1 MLCSIL
7 LLDDTGKHLVSGASA
22 SFPDFYSSAI
32 NGIEIGLGKGS
43 CGTAA
48 FTNERVIVDNIQT
61 HPYWTS
67 YKELASRASLGA
79 CWSEPIR
86 STEAKVL
93 GTFAIYY
100 HDINQPTPNDIA
112 LIEQAAYLA
121 SIAIEQA
128 QSNLALNSNNL
139 RFHQLLQSIPL
150 VAVQSYDYEGNIRY
164 WNKASETLYGYSA
177 DEAIG
182 QSLFELIIPPAMRAN
197 VRDGMQQMLKTK
209 HPILPGELTLMTK
222 LGKEVDVF
230 SSHAYVHVPRQSPKI
245 FCIDVDLTERKLS
258 EEKLKL
264 AASVFTHARESIVI
278 TDAAGTILDV
288 NDTFSHTT
296 GYSREEAI
304 GNNARILQSGR
315 QSPEF

>member
-1 MLCSIL
+1 MTGKGLIHPNDKEFLKKTTETHIQSGKNYVAEFRMKHTDGRWIWIQGSGSVVEYDENTHEPLRLCGTHQDISERKTTELREKSRTHVLELLTSGKLLPVILEAIFFGVEQENPAMLCSIL

-32 NGIEIGLGKGS
+32 NGI
-43 CGTAA
+43 
-48 FTNERVIVDNIQT
+48 
-61 HPYWTS
+61 
-67 YKELASRASLGA
+67 
-79 CWSEPIR
+79 
-86 STEAKVL
+86 
-93 GTFAIYY
+93 
-100 HDINQPTPNDIA
+100 
-112 LIEQAAYLA
+112 
-121 SIAIEQA
+121 
-128 QSNLALNSNNL
+128 
-139 RFHQLLQSIPL
+139 
-150 VAVQSYDYEGNIRY
+150 
-164 WNKASETLYGYSA
+164 
-177 DEAIG
+177 
-182 QSLFELIIPPAMRAN
+182 
-197 VRDGMQQMLKTK
+197 

-230 SSHAYVHVPRQSPKI
+230 SSHAYVHVPGQSPKI